1 MAAKVIKIS
10 IYSATITYLFCF
22 TLIIIDI
29 NCFTKSILKRKIIW
43 ENLSVAN
50 YFVILHTANITA
62 ATIVNYIQKTIF
74 KMKDFFKY
82 MFATMTGIIVLSII
96 SGILF
101 IVSIVGMLA
110 GGDNKVKAKENSVF
124 VLKLNGM
131 VNERTDGQ
139 NPLNALLGAADMSEM
154 GLDDLLTAIRRARD
168 NENIKGIYLE
178 GGAITFDAPATAQQL
193 RDALADFKQSGKWII
208 AYGDQLMQAS
218 YYVCS
223 VADSVFLNVT
233 GMIDFKGL
241 GGKSTYMTGLYEK
254 LGIRYQAAR
263 VGRYKSYV
271 ESVTRTDM
279 SDDDR
284 AQRTA
289 YLQGI
294 WQVWTQQ
301 MAESRGITASDL
313 DQLAND
319 SIMVFAST
327 DDYLS
332 AHLIDRVM
340 YPEQVSQVVRARLG
354 IGADQRIN
362 QLSLDD
368 MLNLKTPKEKHRGGE
383 VAVYYAYGEII
394 DEVTSGFSTEH
405 SIVGSETVKDLMTL
419 ANDDDVKAVVL
430 RVNSPGG
437 SAVAS
442 EQIWHAINVIK
453 EKKPVVVS
461 MGGVAAS
468 GGYMISSG
476 ANYIMAEPTT
486 ITGSI
491 GIFGLI
497 PNLSG
502 LVTDKLGITWDGV
515 TTNRYTDYETNLVFS
530 NENSDEIRYLQGYVD
545 RGYENFLSI
554 VSQGRGITK
563 DSVNQIAQG
572 RVWLATDALNV
583 GLVDELGSLD
593 KAVKKAVELASLD
606 RYYTVAYP
614 QKQDWLDGLFEQQ
627 QQQESYLDLQ
637 LHRALGDLYDP
648 IMQLR
653 LDQLRNRLQARL
665 PYPVYVE

>member
-1 MAAKVIKIS
+1 
-10 IYSATITYLFCF
+10 
-22 TLIIIDI
+22 
-29 NCFTKSILKRKIIW
+29 
-43 ENLSVAN
+43 
-50 YFVILHTANITA
+50 
-62 ATIVNYIQKTIF
+62 
-74 KMKDFFKY
+74 

-96 SGILF
+96 GGIMF
-101 IVSIVGMLA
+101 ILTIVGMLS
-110 GGDNKVKAKENSVF
+110 GGDTQVKAKDNSVF
-124 VLKLNGM
+124 VLKLDGM
-131 VNERTDGQ
+131 VSERTEGES
-139 NPLNALLGAADMSEM
+139 PLSALLGAADASEM

-168 NENIKGIYLE
+168 EEKIKGIYIE
-178 GGAITFDAPATAQQL
+178 GGATVFDSPATAQQL
-193 RDALADFKQSGKWII
+193 RDALADFRQSGKWIM
-208 AYGDQLMQAS
+208 AYGDQMMQAS

-241 GGKSTYMTGLYEK
+241 GGKNTYMTGLYEK

-284 AQRTA
+284 EQRTA

-294 WQVWTQQ
+294 WQIWTQQ
-301 MAESRGITASDL
+301 MAESRGVTAADL

-340 YPEQVSQVVRARLG
+340 YPDQMKNVVRARLG
-354 IGADQRIN
+354 IDADESIN
-362 QLSLDD
+362 QLSLND
-368 MLNLKTPKEKHRGGE
+368 MLNLKTPKVKQRGGE
-383 VAVYYAYGEII
+383 VAIYYAYGEIV
-394 DEVTSGFSTEH
+394 DEMVSGFSTDH
-405 SIVGSETVKDLMTL
+405 NIVGNETVKDILAL

-437 SAVAS
+437 SAIAS
-442 EQIWHAINVIK
+442 EQIWHAINILK

-468 GGYMISSG
+468 GGYMISCG
-476 ANYIMAEPTT
+476 ASYIMAEPTT

-515 TTNRYTDYETNLVFS
+515 TTNRYTDYETSLVFS

-545 RGYENFLSI
+545 RGYENFLGI
-554 VSQGRGITK
+554 VAQGRGLTK

-572 RVWLATDALNV
+572 RVWLATDALNI
-583 GLVDELGSLD
+583 GLVDELGSLE

-614 QKQDWLDGLFEQQ
+614 QKQDWIDGLLAQ

-637 LHRALGDLYDP
+637 LHKALGDLYEP

-653 LDQLRNRLQARL
+653 LDQLRNRMQARL
-665 PYPVYVE
+665 PYPVCVE